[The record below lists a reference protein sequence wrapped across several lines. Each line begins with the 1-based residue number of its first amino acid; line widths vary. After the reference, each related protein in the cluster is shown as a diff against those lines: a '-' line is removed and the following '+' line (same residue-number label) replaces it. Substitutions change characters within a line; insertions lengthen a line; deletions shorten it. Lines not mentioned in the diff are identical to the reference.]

1 MTNFIL
7 TPDLTLEEAEIIAQ
21 GIESESNHMIPK
33 TPEEILSEFHACG
46 GLSAKVSGQV
56 AGIIKLSVLNEE
68 KELFE
73 RGSLFVL
80 PEYRKHGIGTTL
92 IYEIN
97 KKFQDL
103 ALLSVTNV
111 PAVKNINNADE
122 NQFLVPREELGSLLP
137 IIEWPQALLPEDEV
151 FLNKTLYARL
161 KNGEF

>member
-1 MTNFIL
+1 
-7 TPDLTLEEAEIIAQ
+7 
-21 GIESESNHMIPK
+21 MIPK

-56 AGIIKLSVLNEE
+56 AGIIKLSVLDEE

-103 ALLSVTNV
+103 ALLSVINV

-137 IIEWPQALLPEDEV
+137 MIE
-151 FLNKTLYARL
+151 
-161 KNGEF
+161 

>member
-1 MTNFIL
+1 
-7 TPDLTLEEAEIIAQ
+7 
-21 GIESESNHMIPK
+21 MIPK
-33 TPEEILSEFHACG
+33 TPKEILSEFQACG
-46 GLSAKVSGQV
+46 GLSAKVSG
-56 AGIIKLSVLNEE
+56 IIKLSVLDEE

-122 NQFLVPREELGSLLP
+122 NQFLMPREELGSLLP
-137 IIEWPQALLPEDEV
+137 IIE
-151 FLNKTLYARL
+151 
-161 KNGEF
+161 

>member
-1 MTNFIL
+1 
-7 TPDLTLEEAEIIAQ
+7 
-21 GIESESNHMIPK
+21 MIPK
-33 TPEEILSEFHACG
+33 TPEEILSEFHTCG

-56 AGIIKLSVLNEE
+56 TGIIKLSVLDEE

-80 PEYRKHGIGTTL
+80 PEYRKHRIGTTL
-92 IYEIN
+92 IHEIN

-122 NQFLVPREELGSLLP
+122 NQFLVPREELGNLLP
-137 IIEWPQALLPEDEV
+137 IIE
-151 FLNKTLYARL
+151 
-161 KNGEF
+161 